1 MKKVTVSVTPGICGM
16 TCKVVARCE
25 SKRVAAIEILGSQC
39 KMINDLSAN
48 LSANLSEITIT
59 DLFQPHTANLI
70 FKSTEQAHCHLCC
83 PVPIAI
89 IKASEVVLELAL
101 PQDVLLHFD

>member
-1 MKKVTVSVTPGICGM
+1 MEKVTVSVTPGICGL
-16 TCKVVARCE
+16 TCKVVASRT
-25 SKRVAAIEILGSQC
+25 SKRLAAIEILGSQC
-39 KMINDLSAN
+39 KMINN
-48 LSANLSEITIT
+48 LSANLSEVTIT
-59 DLFQPHTANLI
+59 DLFQPHTMNLI
-70 FKSTEQAHCHLCC
+70 FKYTEQAHCHLCC